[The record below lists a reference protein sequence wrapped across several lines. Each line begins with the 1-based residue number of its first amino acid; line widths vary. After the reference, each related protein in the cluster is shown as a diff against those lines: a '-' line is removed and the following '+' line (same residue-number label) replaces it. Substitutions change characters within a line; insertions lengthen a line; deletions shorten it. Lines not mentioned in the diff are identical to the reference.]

1 MALGG
6 DGLVLKLVDL
16 ANRSDFSAGPVRVS
30 PATRIIRGPAGSA
43 NLEPIVMKVLL
54 LLLDAQGAVVTR
66 DELLAN
72 AWGGV
77 FVGDDSLYRAVAQVR
92 KALSEVA
99 PVCFEVEAIPRTG
112 YRLTGE
118 ITVDGDSDET
128 GREHSSRR
136 LSRRLVIGASAA
148 AVVGGAA
155 GAGLW
160 SMHFREERRF
170 DDLFRRGEQGL
181 EYGDLST
188 APAEYLRRAVAIRPN
203 DAAAQ
208 GLLAFAFMVNA
219 DSVNG
224 KFASEVDDAQ
234 QAASAS
240 LRIDPNEP
248 NARLALV
255 ELQRSTLDL
264 AGTEDRIRQVLA
276 AAPRNIFAM
285 RQLWNLLQST
295 GRSREALALVRRAI
309 AVKPLAAANNFPLAQ
324 LLWIVGRTAE
334 ADRVIDRAREFWP
347 AHAVVRFARFT
358 IFAFSGRPRAALAM
372 LDNDQTRPQLF
383 SPKSVALW
391 RISLAAL
398 DEPSPTNVARVRAAF
413 VDAVKAD
420 ISMARQGVITL
431 SALGQI
437 DAAFEVANEL
447 FVFAARGADKAAHGI
462 REPRANSMAWRFTP
476 WLFIPPVAP
485 MRADPRFAALAD
497 GIGLTAY
504 WHARNLK
511 PDYQIY
517 G

>member
-1 MALGG
+1 MPIIRELTATLKLGRGAAPAHQQECGDRDDHDHSDPKRPAIGGLFRGSWCLLGG
-6 DGLVLKLVDL
+6 HC
-16 ANRSDFSAGPVRVS
+16 RR
-30 PATRIIRGPAGSA
+30 RRCRRGRR
-43 NLEPIVMKVLL
+43 L
-54 LLLDAQGAVVTR
+54 
-66 DELLAN
+66 
-72 AWGGV
+72 GG
-77 FVGDDSLYRAVAQVR
+77 
-92 KALSEVA
+92 
-99 PVCFEVEAIPRTG
+99 
-112 YRLTGE
+112 RL
-118 ITVDGDSDET
+118 
-128 GREHSSRR
+128 SRR

-324 LLWIVGRTAE
+324 LLCELHVTPPG
-334 ADRVIDRAREFWP
+334 DRR
-347 AHAVVRFARFT
+347 
-358 IFAFSGRPRAALAM
+358 
-372 LDNDQTRPQLF
+372 
-383 SPKSVALW
+383 
-391 RISLAAL
+391 
-398 DEPSPTNVARVRAAF
+398 
-413 VDAVKAD
+413 
-420 ISMARQGVITL
+420 
-431 SALGQI
+431 
-437 DAAFEVANEL
+437 
-447 FVFAARGADKAAHGI
+447 
-462 REPRANSMAWRFTP
+462 
-476 WLFIPPVAP
+476 
-485 MRADPRFAALAD
+485 
-497 GIGLTAY
+497 
-504 WHARNLK
+504 
-511 PDYQIY
+511 
-517 G
+517 